1 MQKFRLTRSKGRKM
15 KKLGKIKTLTI
26 ASLSAVALAAPIA
39 YAQTTSTNQDTQQKT
54 TRGEGRGHGKGWG
67 DREGRGKGEGRE
79 WRGDKEGR
87 GGIRGM
93 MFRGANLTD
102 DQKAKMKQIG
112 QSFRERTQSLHQA
125 LRAKRQEL
133 RQASEGG
140 TFNEALATQKLQES
154 ATLQAKLMGE
164 QFRMRQE
171 MLSVLTPEQKTQIE
185 QKRADFKAKR
195 ANHNERKVQ

>member
-1 MQKFRLTRSKGRKM
+1 M

-39 YAQTTSTNQDTQQKT
+39 FAQSTSTTQDTQQVT
-54 TRGEGRGHGKGWG
+54 GERHGGRGKGWEQRG
-67 DREGRGKGEGRE
+67 NREGREGRGWGGEGRM
-79 WRGDKEGR
+79 G
-87 GGIRGM
+87 GM
-93 MFRGANLTD
+93 MFKDLNLTD

-112 QSFRERTQSLHQA
+112 ESFRERTQSLHQQ
-125 LRAKRQEL
+125 LSAKRQEL

-154 ATLQAKLMGE
+154 ATLEAKLMGE

-171 MLSVLTPEQKTQIE
+171 MLSVLTPEQKTQLE
-185 QKRADFKAKR
+185 QKRAEFKAKR
-195 ANHNERKVQ
+195 ANHGQPNIQ

>member
-1 MQKFRLTRSKGRKM
+1 M

-39 YAQTTSTNQDTQQKT
+39 YAQTTSTNQGTQQTSSDKG
-54 TRGEGRGHGKGWG
+54 RGEGQGKGWG
-67 DREGRGKGEGRE
+67 DRDGHSKGEGRE
-79 WRGDKEGR
+79 WRGDREGR
-87 GGIRGM
+87 GGMRGM
-93 MFRGANLTD
+93 MFRGVDLTD

-112 QSFRERTQSLHQA
+112 ESFRERTQSLHQA

-154 ATLQAKLMGE
+154 ASLEAKLMGE

-171 MLSVLTPEQKTQIE
+171 MLSVLTPEQKTQLE
-185 QKRADFKAKR
+185 QKRAEFKAKH
-195 ANHNERKVQ
+195 AEGGERKVQ

>member
-1 MQKFRLTRSKGRKM
+1 M

-39 YAQTTSTNQDTQQKT
+39 FAQTTSTNQDPQQASH
-54 TRGEGRGHGKGWG
+54 GEGRGHGKG
-67 DREGRGKGEGRE
+67 RRGG
-79 WRGDKEGR
+79 EGR
-87 GGIRGM
+87 GGWGERGGRGGMHGM
-93 MFRGANLTD
+93 MLKGINLTE
-102 DQKAKMKQIG
+102 DQKAKMKHIS
-112 QSFRERTQSLHQA
+112 QSFRERTQSLHQE

-154 ATLQAKLMGE
+154 ASLQAKLMGE

-171 MLSVLTPEQKTQIE
+171 MQSVLTPEQKTQIE
-185 QKRADFKAKR
+185 QKRAEFKAKR
-195 ANHNERKVQ
+195 ANHSERKVQ